1 MSRRQPSTSVIWATQ
16 AAFLLAIVT
25 AYAVSPAATKDEIRS
40 DVGLPLA
47 VPQLEVPRSTP
58 LVIEPLYDDPELV
71 SDEELAAVL
80 WKVQPRFPQTQLKPN
95 HVEHALRT
103 WSVRAVFRDPEVM
116 SGQAMKE
123 FLTDHGR
130 FLASWGEQVD
140 PLLSE
145 FNDGVSVRWG
155 RQEGGSVHHD
165 HWLASLT
172 EAGVTIDEPVFT
184 PNGKDHSIRDV
195 LQRSMRD
202 FRVDEVETE
211 WSALAFG
218 LWLPPQK
225 SWHIRDGREV
235 SFDVL
240 AARLM
245 RGERSL
251 GVCVGTHR
259 VYSLMVLIRLDDD
272 YQILTP
278 EARTAVWTYLEGVRD
293 AITASQ
299 FPDGHWPSNWPLG
312 ADALQNPADDEL
324 FKQVIA
330 TGHQLEW
337 LAIAPR
343 ELHPPRVQILKAA
356 DWVIRT
362 TREQSQSDILLRY
375 TFFSH
380 VGNALALWRHTH
392 PVDFWTKWE
401 AAHPDYA
408 PVEPISALE
417 AVSKSSAEPAAH

>member
-1 MSRRQPSTSVIWATQ
+1 MISRKISSRTVWVTQ
-16 AAFLLAIVT
+16 FVFVGAFAAAYLLAHVET
-25 AYAVSPAATKDEIRS
+25 RSALRDEI
-40 DVGLPLA
+40 GLLEAIEPL
-47 VPQLEVPRSTP
+47 QVPRSTP

-80 WKVQPRFPQTQLKPN
+80 WKVQPRFPQSHLKPN

-103 WSVRAVFRDPEVM
+103 WSVRATFHDPEVM
-116 SGQAMKE
+116 SGRDMEE

-130 FLASWGEQVD
+130 FLASWGNETT

-145 FNDGVSVRWG
+145 FDDGVSVRWG
-155 RQEGGSVHHD
+155 RLEGGSVHHD

-184 PNGKDHSIRDV
+184 PNGRDHSIRDV
-195 LQRSMRD
+195 LQRSLRD

-211 WSALAFG
+211 WSALAYG
-218 LWLPPQK
+218 LWLPPQS
-225 SWHIRDGREV
+225 SWTIRDGRTV
-235 SFDVL
+235 SFDLL
-240 AARLM
+240 ASRLM

-251 GVCVGTHR
+251 GVCSGTHR
-259 VYSLMVLIRLDDD
+259 VYSLMVLIRLDDE
-272 YQILTP
+272 YQILSP
-278 EARTAVWTYLEGVRD
+278 AARASVWSYLEGVRD
-293 AITASQ
+293 AIIASQ
-299 FPDGHWPSNWPLG
+299 FPDGHWPSNWPQG
-312 ADALQNPADDEL
+312 ANALTNPAPDEL

-330 TGHQLEW
+330 TGHHLEW

-343 ELHPPRVQILKAA
+343 ELHPPHDQILKAA

-362 TREQSQSDILLRY
+362 TREQSQSDILARY

-392 PVDFWTKWE
+392 PVDFWTAWE
-401 AAHPDYA
+401 ANHPDYA
-408 PVEPISALE
+408 PAEPVSALE
-417 AVSKSSAEPAAH
+417 ALPVKRPETAAH